1 MDIESSRPH
10 KWPQLLDMT
19 KEECQKSLRALEI
32 SAYSQMISVLRAQG
46 ELTKEKKKLLN
57 DLQNIFSIN
66 LERHRAEIRRAV
78 NDEKLNTIAETL
90 AGPNTGVEWAVEGR
104 RLIPLMPRVP
114 PQTAYTALATRMA
127 MLYYNMNSKMPP
139 PAATA
144 HYGKFD
150 DLGCE
155 SDATDSEEETEGL
168 RFISGAMVPQQYNAD
183 QGLYTTLPQSQA
195 RIARISS
202 KENRENRE
210 APTTTTASSVS
221 SGPMSMG
228 PMAMGSAGSDKRKRK
243 RSLSTDHPL
252 PPPPPQPVSRE
263 QPLTPNTPT
272 KPQKFYELQI
282 GGISRPIPGPPMKI
296 TVTGN
301 VTRGTPGTPTSTLGG
316 HTQKVIL
323 VSTSGASGVGGNMY
337 QRSLTVPVMKGG
349 PGAPPTVMRGMPAGP
364 GPISSNQMQTGGS
377 IGSSSNVMVPT
388 SYASGG
394 QSASGGG
401 IPQPVMPP
409 GTYVNRMRPR
419 VPSGAL
425 PPRPRQRSNSLV
437 LHTEPTMPQ
446 RGVEAN
452 SGSGSGNMGSSS
464 HLGSV
469 PGFSGGPPGMIGSS
483 APSSHTV
490 PPSHLMTHQTIQ
502 VRPGPP
508 VTPGKAIQIR
518 QEATG
523 AKIITHTVGGS
534 GSGLGG
540 PSNISSTGGTSSTG
554 GLSSNTP
561 SRLMGRPPLLP
572 PNSPQGTGGPLYVV
586 TTNSGTITVVTRTV
600 AAGQGTGP
608 RVVTVNT
615 INAPKSSVGGV
626 RAASPATVVSV
637 GPKTVQ
643 TVRVTPQ
650 GPAGLRPVLGSAK
663 SNVIVVHKGAPH
675 GTRPVGIQGIRDV
688 PTKITIGKT
697 LGGNANTA
705 VLQKPPPA
713 PRGTV
718 GSSNVVSSGPQTS
731 QGNVIVVDMSG
742 AEGNAVSNPNS
753 LADILQATGILDAA
767 AAASGSSSATNTNS
781 SSTNAS
787 GSASTTSTTA
797 LSTRSLA
804 VSAMNTSTSA
814 GGSSIEKNST
824 SGSRGQGGGES
835 GEGEGEW
842 LNLGLESGDSPG
854 QSLPEGQMQMLE
866 EAVEILGRGDK
877 ESARNLLRQAGIE
890 LLDSPG
896 DIVEQGGEAASMAS
910 LISGLSSQLPGGH
923 IDGSAL
929 PPVGELDPATG
940 FFYNPSSTESSSDS
954 NSNSD
959 MIKAGKI
966 TVALIWKGSIQR
978 ENK

>member
-1 MDIESSRPH
+1 MMDIESSRPH

-272 KPQKFYELQI
+272 KPQI

>member
-19 KEECQKSLRALEI
+19 KEECQKSLRALEL

-144 HYGKFD
+144 LYGKMD

-168 RFISGAMVPQQYNAD
+168 RFISGAMVPPQYNAD

-195 RIARISS
+195 RIARLSS

-210 APTTTTASSVS
+210 APATTTSSVS

-228 PMAMGSAGSDKRKRK
+228 PMAVGSVGSDKRKRK

-252 PPPPPQPVSRE
+252 PPPPQPVTRE
-263 QPLTPNTPT
+263 QPPTPNTPT
-272 KPQKFYELQI
+272 KPQI

-337 QRSLTVPVMKGG
+337 QRSLSVPVMKGG
-349 PGAPPTVMRGMPAGP
+349 PGAPPTVMRGVPAGP

-377 IGSSSNVMVPT
+377 IGSSNVMVPT

-394 QSASGGG
+394 QSAPGGG
-401 IPQPVMPP
+401 MPPSGMPP

-437 LHTEPTMPQ
+437 LHTEPTMPL

-469 PGFSGGPPGMIGSS
+469 PGFSGGPPGIIGSS
-483 APSSHTV
+483 TQSSHNV
-490 PPSHLMTHQTIQ
+490 PPGHLMTHQTIQ
-502 VRPGPP
+502 VRPGTP
-508 VTPGKAIQIR
+508 VAPGKAAIQIR
-518 QEATG
+518 QETTG

-534 GSGLGG
+534 GGGLGG
-540 PSNISSTGGTSSTG
+540 PSNLSNTGGNSSTG

-561 SRLMGRPPLLP
+561 NRLMGRPPLLP

-615 INAPKSSVGGV
+615 INAPKTSVGGV

-637 GPKTVQ
+637 GPKPLQ

-697 LGGNANTA
+697 LGGNASTA

-718 GSSNVVSSGPQTS
+718 SSSNVVTSGPPTS

-767 AAASGSSSATNTNS
+767 ATASGSSSATNTNS
-781 SSTNAS
+781 TSTNAS

-797 LSTRSLA
+797 LSTRTLA
-804 VSAMNTSTSA
+804 GSAMNTSTTST
-814 GGSSIEKNST
+814 GGSSIEKNNT
-824 SGSRGQGGGES
+824 SGSRGPGGES

-954 NSNSD
+954 NSNSASED
-959 MIKAGKI
+959 IEGEE
-966 TVALIWKGSIQR
+966 R
-978 ENK
+978 ESPE

>member
-1 MDIESSRPH
+1 MMDIESSRPH

-753 LADILQATGILDAA
+753 LADILQAT
-767 AAASGSSSATNTNS
+767 ASGSSSATNTNS

>member
-1 MDIESSRPH
+1 MMDIESSRPH

-364 GPISSNQMQTGGS
+364 GPISSNQMQT
-377 IGSSSNVMVPT
+377 
-388 SYASGG
+388 
-394 QSASGGG
+394 
-401 IPQPVMPP
+401 VMPP

>member
-1 MDIESSRPH
+1 MMDIESSRPH

-518 QEATG
+518 QEA
-523 AKIITHTVGGS
+523 S
-534 GSGLGG
+534 
-540 PSNISSTGGTSSTG
+540 
-554 GLSSNTP
+554 
-561 SRLMGRPPLLP
+561 
-572 PNSPQGTGGPLYVV
+572 
-586 TTNSGTITVVTRTV
+586 
-600 AAGQGTGP
+600 TGP

>member
-1 MDIESSRPH
+1 MMDIESSRPH

-954 NSNSD
+954 NSNSASED
-959 MIKAGKI
+959 IEGEE
-966 TVALIWKGSIQR
+966 R
-978 ENK
+978 ESPE